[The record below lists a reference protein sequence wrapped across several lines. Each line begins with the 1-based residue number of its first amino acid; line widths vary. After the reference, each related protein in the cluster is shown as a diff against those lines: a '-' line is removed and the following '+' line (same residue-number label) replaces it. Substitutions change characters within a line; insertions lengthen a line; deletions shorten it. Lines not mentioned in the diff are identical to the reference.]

1 MINKVK
7 TGKPVTLL
15 YKVIIAVFNA
25 VMLSGVFYTSYHL
38 FHKLIFTKNYSDIYI
53 HVKTVIDYNMK
64 GYSLMTVL
72 IKSLY
77 SLTQSKDSIAVMLAV
92 AVVLT
97 VFAVNYLMYV
107 LFKLYGKE
115 KWFSFG
121 GFCQYRQLLCLS
133 VQFMLL
139 SIMNTITVILLLQH
153 SLGTIRHIF

>member
-7 TGKPVTLL
+7 TGKPLTLL

-38 FHKLIFTKNYSDIYI
+38 FHKLIFTKNHSDIYI

-115 KWFSFG
+115 KWFSFWR
-121 GFCQYRQLLCLS
+121 FLPIS
-133 VQFMLL
+133 ATTVFIS
-139 SIMNTITVILLLQH
+139 SIYVVKYYEHYYCDFVTST
-153 SLGTIRHIF
+153 

>member
-1 MINKVK
+1 M
-7 TGKPVTLL
+7 
-15 YKVIIAVFNA
+15 
-25 VMLSGVFYTSYHL
+25 
-38 FHKLIFTKNYSDIYI
+38 
-53 HVKTVIDYNMK
+53 VKTVIDYNMK

-115 KWFSFG
+115 SGFLFG
-121 GFCQYRQLLCLS
+121 GFWPISWQLLCLS
-133 VQFMLL
+133 CQFMLL

-153 SLGTIRHIF
+153 SFGTIRHIF

>member
-115 KWFSFG
+115 KWFSFWR
-121 GFCQYRQLLCLS
+121 FCQYRQLLCLS

>member
-97 VFAVNYLMYV
+97 VLQSTIWCMCCLSFTAKKSGFL
-107 LFKLYGKE
+107 
-115 KWFSFG
+115 FG